1 MRERYIGT
9 YGGYQTGP
17 LLFVLGGIHGNEPAG
32 VFGLEKVFQKLE
44 AQAPHF
50 RGKLVGI
57 CGNCRALAKK
67 QRFIDRDL
75 NRLWSEREI
84 QRILHSSSKEAL
96 NSEEK
101 ELLEILSVIEK
112 EKEGDFTARVMMD
125 LHTTSAPGGFFSI
138 VTPKPRNR
146 ELGTALYAPVI
157 FNLNNSLDSTTNI
170 FMDNHGW
177 QGVAF
182 ESGQHDDIESMVLH
196 EAAVWVML
204 EKVGCI
210 HRDDIDKF
218 QQYHVLLAE
227 AAKYL
232 PRFVNVVYR
241 HEITPEDQFSMV
253 PGYVNFTPVKAGEL
267 LGRDRKG
274 MVKAPK
280 TGRILMPLYQPQ
292 GEEGFFI
299 AEELEKPLI

>member
-157 FNLNNSLDSTTNI
+157 FN
-170 FMDNHGW
+170 
-177 QGVAF
+177 
-182 ESGQHDDIESMVLH
+182 
-196 EAAVWVML
+196 
-204 EKVGCI
+204 
-210 HRDDIDKF
+210 
-218 QQYHVLLAE
+218 
-227 AAKYL
+227 
-232 PRFVNVVYR
+232 
-241 HEITPEDQFSMV
+241 
-253 PGYVNFTPVKAGEL
+253 
-267 LGRDRKG
+267 
-274 MVKAPK
+274 
-280 TGRILMPLYQPQ
+280 
-292 GEEGFFI
+292 
-299 AEELEKPLI
+299 